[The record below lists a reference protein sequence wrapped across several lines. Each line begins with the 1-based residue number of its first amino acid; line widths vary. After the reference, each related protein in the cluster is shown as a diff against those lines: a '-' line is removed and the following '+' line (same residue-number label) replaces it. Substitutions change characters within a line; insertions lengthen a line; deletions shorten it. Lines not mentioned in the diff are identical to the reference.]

1 MIQCPALKL
10 HCRTPVII
18 SSMNRPGDRY
28 WHSNQ
33 GARCKVLDWLTRRN
47 DKDEHAYTP
56 KQIADAIGAS
66 HDAIRQLLP
75 RRVAAGEIRRSWSGA
90 YTCRRSGED
99 DRYRVEHTIRQC
111 LENLER
117 ESLDP
122 PMLAKAALE

>member
-66 HDAIRQLLP
+66 HDAYGSCSRAGSPQARSGAP
-75 RRVAAGEIRRSWSGA
+75 GRGHTPVVAAVKTTATASSTRSASALRTSKGRA
-90 YTCRRSGED
+90 S
-99 DRYRVEHTIRQC
+99 IRQC
-111 LENLER
+111 
-117 ESLDP
+117 
-122 PMLAKAALE
+122 